1 MKIPWNKHASHKL
14 EEDSTRS
21 WNLSADT
28 GDIITGR
35 VQKQREVWKVNR
47 RSEKK
52 IWESE
57 EKNKEIKKN
66 EKKKNLVRRRKY
78 TENQCHLQVLN
89 HGHLSKN

>member
-66 EKKKNLVRRRKY
+66 EKKKESGEEEKVHRKPVSPAGF
-78 TENQCHLQVLN
+78 EPRPPF
-89 HGHLSKN
+89 